1 MTDEKFAIRQ
11 RNKFFK
17 QNPRCERSI
26 EWFIYAETNEPCD
39 FNDYKL
45 DSKYADRFIKHCPEC
60 DVCWQLKI
68 SSYRIISSYYE
79 DFPTLGKEDEICP
92 RCSTKIQQD

>member
-1 MTDEKFAIRQ
+1 MTDEEFAIRQ
-11 RNKFFK
+11 RNRFFK
-17 QNPRCERSI
+17 QNPRCDRSI
-26 EWFIYAETNEPCD
+26 EWFIVNSQISEPCG

-45 DSKYADRFIKHCPEC
+45 DSQYADKFIKHCPEC

-68 SSYRIISSYYE
+68 SSYRITSSYYE

-92 RCSTKIQQD
+92 RCSKTLRQ